1 MAEVEQIAIS
11 VFKAKCLA
19 VIERVSK
26 TRRPVLVTRFGVP
39 MAEIVPPPEPERPAS
54 WLGSLAHTGRI
65 TGDIVSPV
73 SAEDDWEVLRP

>member
-26 TRRPVLVTRFGVP
+26 TGKPVIVTRFGVP
-39 MAEIVPPPEPERPAS
+39 MAQVVPPQPPERKAS
-54 WLGSLAHTGRI
+54 WLGCLAHTGRI
-65 TGDIVSPV
+65 TGDIVSPA
-73 SAEDDWEVLRP
+73 SSEDDWEVLRP